1 METEK
6 KIDGKAAFVELV
18 THPRWPVMYRILDGL
33 LEQHITSSAQAP
45 KVLVDNA
52 EEEDY
57 QLLEKFGL
65 VHYFRNPDKT
75 YRYIYIT
82 RKGIIFIKK
91 IREIEKQLEKRFFDP
106 SENIQ
111 VYNASQTVIAT
122 KYALSLLFD
131 MLEININIEKG
142 LLIMKDMAYKG
153 TKNEREIRVDFINRD
168 KIYCYTCE
176 SYSCEHVLFTKM
188 LVTSLN
194 TLFTFIDMYPEKEKK

>member
-1 METEK
+1 
-6 KIDGKAAFVELV
+6 
-18 THPRWPVMYRILDGL
+18 MYRILNEL
-33 LEQHITSSAQAP
+33 LEQHVTSSAQAP

-91 IREIEKQLEKRFFDP
+91 IREIEKQLERRFFDP
-106 SENIQ
+106 VKNIQ
-111 VYNASQTVIAT
+111 IYNTSQTIIAT

-131 MLEININIEKG
+131 LLEIDINIEKG
-142 LLIMKDMAYKG
+142 VLIMKDMAYKG
-153 TKNEREIRVDFINRD
+153 TKNEREIHVDFINKD

-188 LVTSLN
+188 LITCLN
-194 TLFTFIDMYPEKEKK
+194 TLFAFIDLYPAEEKKIE